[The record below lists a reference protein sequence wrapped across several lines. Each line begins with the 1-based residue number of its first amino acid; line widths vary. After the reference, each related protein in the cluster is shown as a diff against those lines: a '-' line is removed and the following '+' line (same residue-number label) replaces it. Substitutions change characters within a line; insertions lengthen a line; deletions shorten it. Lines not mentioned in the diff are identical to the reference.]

1 MGPDRRIETIHDVPE
16 LNIEAVVQDF
26 KDSGATGVK
35 KTRQPDG
42 KWTVEA
48 RFESGAQYPASGAPA
63 A

>member
-16 LNIEAVVQDF
+16 SDIDAVVQDF

-35 KTRQPDG
+35 KARQSDG
-42 KWTVEA
+42 KWTIEA

>member
-16 LNIEAVVQDF
+16 SNIDAVVQDF

-35 KTRQPDG
+35 KTRQSDG

-48 RFESGAQYPASGAPA
+48 RFESGAQYPASGASA